1 MTPREIGLTVVAC
14 IFGSALLGVWL
25 RKQLPDH
32 HVGDDAKDIVKLGLS
47 LIGTLAALVM
57 GLLISSASAS
67 FNTVSNELTT
77 VTVKVLQLDHLL
89 YQYGPEA
96 NEVRGLLTKNFGAT
110 VEFIFSRDPA
120 RHEAM
125 LNPNASSRQDEVQA
139 GIRRLSPGTDEQREL
154 RSRALDLA
162 YDAGAERWYLVL
174 QHAGTISAPVLA
186 VLVSWLCVIF
196 FGWGLFAPRHALMM
210 SALFT
215 FASCA
220 TLAIFLV
227 LELDSPFEGW
237 VRVSDAPMR
246 MALVQLG
253 R

>member
-1 MTPREIGLTVVAC
+1 MTPREIGLIVVAC
-14 IFGSALLGVWL
+14 IFGSALLGLWL
-25 RKQLPDH
+25 RKLLPEH
-32 HVGDDAKDIVKLGLS
+32 HVRDDAKDIVKLGLS

-67 FNTVSNELTT
+67 FNTVASELTT
-77 VTVKVLQLDHLL
+77 VTVKVLELDHLL

-96 NEVRGLLTKNFGAT
+96 HEVRGLLTKNFGDT
-110 VEFIFSRDPA
+110 VELIFSRDPA
-120 RHEAM
+120 QRDAM
-125 LNPNASSRQDEVQA
+125 LNPNAASRQDEIQA
-139 GIRRLSPGTDEQREL
+139 GIRRLAPGTDEQREL
-154 RSRALDLA
+154 RARALDLA
-162 YDAGAERWYLVL
+162 YDAGGERWYLVL
-174 QHAGTISAPVLA
+174 QHAATISAPVLA
-186 VLVSWLCVIF
+186 VLVFWLCVIF
-196 FGWGLFAPRHALMM
+196 FGWGLFAPRHAVMM

>member
-1 MTPREIGLTVVAC
+1 MTPREIGLIIMAC
-14 IFGSALLGVWL
+14 IFGSALLGIGL
-25 RKQLPDH
+25 RKLLPDH

-47 LIGTLAALVM
+47 LIGTLSALVM

-67 FNTVSNELTT
+67 FNAVSGELTS

-89 YQYGPEA
+89 YQYGPDA
-96 NEVRGLLTKNFGAT
+96 NEVRSLLARNFGAT
-110 VEFIFSRDPA
+110 VDFIFSRDPA
-120 RHEAM
+120 KRESMIH
-125 LNPNASSRQDEVQA
+125 PNAASRQDEVQA
-139 GIRRLSPGTDEQREL
+139 GIRHLAPGTDEQREL

-174 QHAGTISAPVLA
+174 QHAGTISTPVLA

-246 MALVQLG
+246 MALAQIDQ
-253 R
+253 

>member
-1 MTPREIGLTVVAC
+1 MTPREIGVIVVTC
-14 IFGSALLGVWL
+14 VFGSALLGIGL
-25 RKQLPDH
+25 RKLLPEH
-32 HVGDDAKDIVKLGLS
+32 HVGDDAKDIVKLGLG
-47 LIGTLAALVM
+47 LISTLAALVM

-67 FNTVSNELTT
+67 FNSVSTELTT
-77 VTVKVLQLDHLL
+77 VTVRVLQLDHLL

-96 NEVRGLLTKNFGAT
+96 KEVRGLLARNFGAT

-120 RHEAM
+120 QRDS
-125 LNPNASSRQDEVQA
+125 LINPNAVSRQDEVQA
-139 GIRRLSPGTDEQREL
+139 GIRRLSPATDEQREL

-174 QHAGTISAPVLA
+174 QHAGTISTPLLA

-215 FASCA
+215 FATCA

-237 VRVSDAPMR
+237 IRVSDAQMR

>member
-1 MTPREIGLTVVAC
+1 MTPREIGAIVVAC
-14 IFGSALLGVWL
+14 IFGSALLGIGL
-25 RKQLPDH
+25 RRLLPEH
-32 HVGDDAKDIVKLGLS
+32 HVGDDAKDIVKLGLG
-47 LIGTLAALVM
+47 LISTLAALVM

-67 FNTVSNELTT
+67 FNAVSTELTA
-77 VTVKVLQLDHLL
+77 VTVRVLQLDHLL

-96 NEVRGLLTKNFGAT
+96 KEVRGLLARNFGAT

-120 RHEAM
+120 QRDS
-125 LNPNASSRQDEVQA
+125 LINPNAVSRQDEVQA
-139 GIRRLSPGTDEQREL
+139 GIRRLSPATDEQREL

-174 QHAGTISAPVLA
+174 QHAGTISTPLLA

-215 FASCA
+215 FATCA

-237 VRVSDAPMR
+237 VRVSDAQMR
-246 MALVQLG
+246 MALAQLG

>member
-1 MTPREIGLTVVAC
+1 MSPREIGLTVMAC
-14 IFGSALLGVWL
+14 IFGSALLGIGL
-25 RKQLPDH
+25 RKLLPVH

-67 FNTVSNELTT
+67 FNTVGGELTT
-77 VTVKVLQLDHLL
+77 VAVKVLQLDHLL

-96 NEVRGLLTKNFGAT
+96 NEVRGLLAKSFAT
-110 VEFIFSRDPA
+110 TVDFIFSSDPA
-120 RHEAM
+120 RRESMVH
-125 LNPNASSRQDEVQA
+125 PSASSRQDGVQA

-154 RSRALDLA
+154 RTRALDLA
-162 YDAGAERWYLVL
+162 YDAGGERWYLVL
-174 QHAGTISAPVLA
+174 QHGGAISAPLLA
-186 VLVSWLCVIF
+186 VVVLWLCVIF
-196 FGWGLFAPRHALMM
+196 FGWGLFAPRHAMMM

-220 TLAIFLV
+220 TLAIFLI

-246 MALVQLG
+246 AALGQLG
-253 R
+253 H

>member
-1 MTPREIGLTVVAC
+1 MSPREIGLIVVAS
-14 IFGSALLGVWL
+14 IFGSALLGIGL
-25 RKQLPDH
+25 RRLLPDH

-67 FNTVSNELTT
+67 FSTVSNELTT
-77 VTVKVLQLDHLL
+77 VAVKVLQLDHLL

-96 NEVRGLLTKNFGAT
+96 SEVRGLLAKNFGAT
-110 VEFIFSRDPA
+110 VESIFSRDPA
-120 RHEAM
+120 QRESM
-125 LNPNASSRQDEVQA
+125 VNPNAVSRQDEVQA
-139 GIRRLSPGTDEQREL
+139 AIRRLAPGTDEQRAL

-162 YDAGAERWYLVL
+162 YYAGGERWYLVL
-174 QHAGTISAPVLA
+174 QHAGVISAPVLA
-186 VLVSWLCVIF
+186 VLVFWLCVIF
-196 FGWGLFAPRHALMM
+196 FGWGLFAPRHAVMM

-246 MALVQLG
+246 AALAQLG

>member
-1 MTPREIGLTVVAC
+1 MSPRAIGLVIVVC
-14 IFGSALLGVWL
+14 IFGSALLGIAL
-25 RKQLPDH
+25 GRLLPSH

-47 LIGTLAALVM
+47 LIGTLSALVM

-67 FNTVSNELTT
+67 FSTVSGELTA

-89 YQYGPEA
+89 YQYGPQA
-96 NEVRGLLTKNFGAT
+96 NELRGLLAKNFGAT
-110 VEFIFSRDPA
+110 IDFIFSGDPA
-120 RHEAM
+120 QREAM
-125 LNPNASSRQDEVQA
+125 INPNAASRQDEVQA

-154 RSRALDLA
+154 RSKALDLA
-162 YDAGAERWYLVL
+162 YEAGGARWYLVL
-174 QHAGTISAPVLA
+174 QQAGTISTPLLA
-186 VLVSWLCVIF
+186 VLVFWLCVIF
-196 FGWGLFAPRHALMM
+196 LGWGLFAPRHAMMM

-215 FASCA
+215 FAWCA
-220 TLAIFLV
+220 TLAIFLI

-246 MALVQLG
+246 AALTQLS

>member
-1 MTPREIGLTVVAC
+1 MSPREIGLIVVAC
-14 IFGSALLGVWL
+14 IFGSALLGIGL
-25 RKQLPDH
+25 RRMLPNR
-32 HVGDDAKDIVKLGLS
+32 HVGDDAKDIVKLGLG

-67 FNTVSNELTT
+67 FNTVSGELTT
-77 VTVKVLQLDHLL
+77 VAVKVLQLDHLL

-96 NEVRGLLTKNFGAT
+96 SAVRGLLATNFGTT
-110 VEFIFSRDPA
+110 VEFVFSSDPA
-120 RHEAM
+120 VRESM
-125 LNPNASSRQDEVQA
+125 INPNAASRQDQVQA
-139 GIRRLSPGTDEQREL
+139 GIRSLEPRTDEQREL

-162 YDAGAERWYLVL
+162 YETGAERWYLVL
-174 QHAGTISAPVLA
+174 QHARTISTPVLA
-186 VLVSWLCVIF
+186 VLVCWLCVIF

-246 MALVQLG
+246 AALAQLN

>member
-1 MTPREIGLTVVAC
+1 MSPREIGLIVVAC
-14 IFGSALLGVWL
+14 IFGSALLGLWL
-25 RKQLPDH
+25 RKLLPAH

-57 GLLISSASAS
+57 GLLISSASAT
-67 FNTVSNELTT
+67 FNSVSSELTT
-77 VTVKVLQLDHLL
+77 VTVKVLELDHLL

-96 NEVRGLLTKNFGAT
+96 NEVRGLLAKNFGAT

-120 RHEAM
+120 EHEAM
-125 LNPNASSRQDEVQA
+125 LNPNAASRQDEVQA

-154 RSRALDLA
+154 RSRAQDLA

-174 QHAGTISAPVLA
+174 QHGGAISVPLLV
-186 VLVSWLCVIF
+186 VLVLWLCVIF
-196 FGWGLFAPRHALMM
+196 FGWGLFAPHHAVMM

-220 TLAIFLV
+220 TLAIFLI

>member
-1 MTPREIGLTVVAC
+1 MTAREIGLIVVAC
-14 IFGSALLGVWL
+14 IFSSALLGLWL
-25 RKQLPDH
+25 RKRLPDH

-77 VTVKVLQLDHLL
+77 VTVKVLELDHLL
-89 YQYGPEA
+89 YLYGPEA
-96 NEVRGLLTKNFGAT
+96 NAARGLLAKNFDAT
-110 VEFIFSRDPA
+110 VEIIFSGDPTQ
-120 RHEAM
+120 HESM
-125 LNPNASSRQDEVQA
+125 VNPNATSRQDEVQA
-139 GIRRLSPGTDEQREL
+139 GIRRLSPATDEQREL

-162 YDAGAERWYLVL
+162 YDASAERWYLVL
-174 QHAGTISAPVLA
+174 QHAGTISTPVLA

-215 FASCA
+215 FATCA

-246 MALVQLG
+246 LALAQLG

>member
-1 MTPREIGLTVVAC
+1 MSPREIGLTVVAC
-14 IFGSALLGVWL
+14 IFGCALLGIGL
-25 RKQLPDH
+25 RSRLPVH

-67 FNTVSNELTT
+67 FNAVSSELTT
-77 VTVKVLQLDHLL
+77 VAVKVLQLDHLL
-89 YQYGPEA
+89 YQYGPDA
-96 NEVRGLLTKNFGAT
+96 NEVRGALAKNFGTT
-110 VEFIFSRDPA
+110 VDFVFSRDPA
-120 RHEAM
+120 KRESM
-125 LNPNASSRQDEVQA
+125 TNPNAASRQDEVQA

-162 YDAGAERWYLVL
+162 YDAGGARWYLVL
-174 QHAGTISAPVLA
+174 QHGGAISTPLLA
-186 VLVSWLCVIF
+186 VLVLWLCVIF
-196 FGWGLFAPRHALMM
+196 FGWGLFAPRHAMMM

-220 TLAIFLV
+220 TLAIFLI

-246 MALVQLG
+246 SALAQLG

>member
-1 MTPREIGLTVVAC
+1 MTPREIGVIVVTC
-14 IFGSALLGVWL
+14 VFGSALLGIGL
-25 RKQLPDH
+25 RKLLPEH
-32 HVGDDAKDIVKLGLS
+32 HVGDDAKDIVKLGLG
-47 LIGTLAALVM
+47 LISTLAALVM

-67 FNTVSNELTT
+67 FNSVSTELTT
-77 VTVKVLQLDHLL
+77 VTVRVLQLDHLL

-96 NEVRGLLTKNFGAT
+96 KEVRGLLARNFGAT

-120 RHEAM
+120 QRDS
-125 LNPNASSRQDEVQA
+125 LINPNAVSRQDEVQA
-139 GIRRLSPGTDEQREL
+139 GIRRLSPATDEQREL

-174 QHAGTISAPVLA
+174 QHAGTISTPLLA

-215 FASCA
+215 FATCA

-237 VRVSDAPMR
+237 VRVSDAQMR

>member
-1 MTPREIGLTVVAC
+1 MTPREIGLIVVSS
-14 IFGSALLGVWL
+14 IFGGALLGLWL
-25 RKQLPDH
+25 RRLLPDR

-96 NEVRGLLTKNFGAT
+96 NDVRELLAGNFAAT
-110 VEFIFSRDPA
+110 VDFIFSGDPA
-120 RHEAM
+120 QHEAM
-125 LNPNASSRQDEVQA
+125 LNPNAASRQDEVQA
-139 GIRRLSPGTDEQREL
+139 GIRRLSPATDEQREL

-174 QHAGTISAPVLA
+174 QHAGTISTPVLA

-246 MALVQLG
+246 MALAQLG